1 MLQKIKN
8 YLQDID
14 KWTEQLQDVR
24 VLGLLVFAIV
34 VLLIS
39 WSGVRAIDANYA
51 LQKQISTLKQ
61 QNQVQELANNN
72 LKLQNQYFTT
82 NQYLE
87 LTARQ
92 NFGLAMPGEKELIM
106 PPSVA
111 IANTVDYRNPEDVEA
126 DKTAAKQPAYQ
137 RHFQAW
143 MNFFLHRQ
151 QLQ

>member
-82 NQYLE
+82 N
-87 LTARQ
+87 
-92 NFGLAMPGEKELIM
+92 
-106 PPSVA
+106 
-111 IANTVDYRNPEDVEA
+111 
-126 DKTAAKQPAYQ
+126 
-137 RHFQAW
+137 
-143 MNFFLHRQ
+143 
-151 QLQ
+151 